1 MWLKKWLDKQSIQ
14 KKLIY
19 SNTIGI
25 MLALI
30 PVVIIM
36 LTYEYIAI
44 QNALLQ
50 EIRIQAD
57 IVRDSSAAAV
67 AFRDVQAAKETL
79 SALAGA
85 EDMLEAHLILPDGV
99 VLASFYK
106 QGYEKRNVSVFSVNE
121 TITQEM
127 LSFNEITISKP
138 ILLRGTPVGTLT
150 LTSSLDRFYA
160 RLWWYIVCT
169 FMATSLAFYLAQWV
183 ATRISQSI
191 TGPLTYLISATQRI
205 TTDGDYSTDFSID
218 TKDEVG
224 SLSRAFGEMM
234 SQIHKRDL
242 SLQQLAYYDR
252 VTGIPNRHYF
262 AERIT
267 QAVENASR
275 YGSFCYLMMID
286 LDDFKIVNDKL
297 GHNIGDLLLQDVGN
311 KLVSTM
317 RKSDS
322 IFRIGGDEF
331 AIILESKTDKESINQ
346 IASKIIQA
354 VSTPTILEG
363 HEVKV
368 GASIGISLFPTW
380 ASDTTSLMST
390 ADAAMYIA
398 KAKGK
403 NNFHF
408 YK

>member
-25 MLALI
+25 MIALV

-67 AFRDVQAAKETL
+67 AFRDEQAAKETL

-106 QGYEKRNVSVFSVNE
+106 QEHEKKNVPIFGVNE

-150 LTSSLDRFYA
+150 LTSSLDRFYT

-205 TTDGDYSTDFSID
+205 TTDGDYSTDLSID

-262 AERIT
+262 AERIA

-297 GHNIGDLLLQDVGN
+297 GHNIGDLLLQDVGH
-311 KLVSTM
+311 KLVNTM
-317 RKSDS
+317 RKNDS

-331 AIILESKTDKESINQ
+331 AIILESKTDKESVNQ

-354 VSTPTILEG
+354 ISTPTTLEG